1 MWVLGLG
8 QSGWP
13 PGSEEPL
20 RDTERQ
26 KPEPRAPSSG
36 LEGAQSRGLC
46 CRRPTAP
53 RALERP
59 VHFLRGPVTAA

>member
-13 PGSEEPL
+13 PGSDEPL

-36 LEGAQSRGLC
+36 LEGAQS
-46 CRRPTAP
+46 
-53 RALERP
+53 
-59 VHFLRGPVTAA
+59 